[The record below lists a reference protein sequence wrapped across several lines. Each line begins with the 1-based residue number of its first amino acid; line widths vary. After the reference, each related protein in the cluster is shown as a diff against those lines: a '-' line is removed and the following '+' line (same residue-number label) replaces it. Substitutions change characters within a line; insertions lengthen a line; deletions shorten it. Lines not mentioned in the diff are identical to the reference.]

1 MSHGDQ
7 SVPPATVGRPRIA
20 PLLLAG
26 AAVVVLGAGLAF
38 MISSSQQAGA
48 GQGGSAW
55 ESGGDIQLISAAGES
70 VDVTRHL
77 APGKYTVI
85 DFFAD
90 WCANCKEVTPVL
102 EELTRRRS
110 DFALRKVNVVNWD
123 TPVAAQYK
131 VSYLP
136 YLQMYGPG
144 GELLADGADQVLAEL
159 KRRFPPPAG

>member
-1 MSHGDQ
+1 MRI
-7 SVPPATVGRPRIA
+7 VG
-20 PLLLAG
+20 
-26 AAVVVLGAGLAF
+26 
-38 MISSSQQAGA
+38 S
-48 GQGGSAW
+48 
-55 ESGGDIQLISAAGES
+55 IQLISAAGES

-123 TPVAAQYK
+123 TPVAAQYG
-131 VSYLP
+131 VNYLP

-144 GELLADGADQVLAEL
+144 GDLLADGADEVLAEL
-159 KRRFPPPAG
+159 RRRFPPPAG